1 LKLAFFPLFHPSNFE
16 GNGFQGNGIDYLSAY
31 YLTSLIPFLEKQF
44 PQLQICLEITLPRIM
59 VQRPDLV
66 LIWST
71 TPSFGQVDRVAEVI
85 KQNLEVPII
94 LAGPHISHLPQSLPT
109 HVDIG
114 LLGEPEIPLNQLLP
128 IFLKD
133 PNAGPIK
140 YGKVP
145 GLIYQS
151 RGRIYSGSPT
161 KTVQNIDQLPLPRH
175 NLFHNL
181 PGRSVPVIT
190 TSRGSH
196 SLNSLLI
203 MPPAARL
210 RLFSAERILE
220 EISQVTKDY
229 RQLYRNWPVPE
240 NLLSYIFPV
249 YISDELFL
257 SQPERFQA
265 ICEGI
270 LSRGLE
276 KSVFFIVSAYP
287 DQLTREN
294 CEWLRR
300 INTRKVIMTFA
311 SFSNRAMTF
320 FPGSNPQAISK
331 ALDQCDA
338 FEMGAIGAYLVNPQF
353 ETSRQE
359 MARTYWYLWERRSR
373 FDKLQAVYLPPM
385 PGTPLW
391 EPYQQK
397 YKLKGDDLEH
407 QPWHQFDPE
416 RYSPS
421 GPLLNRSLDNLSFQ
435 PIMQKSLALAADQGP
450 IADEEKAPL
459 KQEQARQNRVNS
471 AKVVQKKYLK
481 PDSDVLDVLLEPSF
495 AISPHLPPDF
505 CRVQSME
512 IQGGELQGKALRPV
526 DMILMRGSLSCLK
539 KPAEEL
545 KKLSQWLKPGGKML
559 ISILNT
565 QNIAFILRTLNW
577 ELERSRYPY
586 KLLKYYSEQT
596 LRELLEAQGLEI
608 LDTEYTIMNN
618 IQGFRD
624 SAEGFMKRVQTF
636 WPVPLTSERLY
647 IIEICMLVKKKG
659 N

>member
-16 GNGFQGNGIDYLSAY
+16 GNGFQGTGLDYLSAY
-31 YLTSLIPFLEKQF
+31 YLTGLIPFLEKQF

-66 LIWST
+66 IIWST

-128 IFLKD
+128 IFIKD

-161 KTVQNIDQLPLPRH
+161 KIVQNIDQLPLPRH

-190 TSRGSH
+190 TSRGP
-196 SLNSLLI
+196 NSLISLLTQ
-203 MPPAARL
+203 PPAAKV
-210 RLFSAERILE
+210 RLFSAERTLE
-220 EISQVTKDY
+220 ELSQVARDY
-229 RQLYRNWPVPE
+229 RQLYRNWPLPE
-240 NLLSYIFPV
+240 NLLSFIFPV
-249 YISDELFL
+249 YIADEAFL
-257 SQPERFQA
+257 SHPERFQA

-270 LSRGLE
+270 LSRGLD
-276 KSVFFIVSAYP
+276 KMVFFMVSAFP

-294 CEWLRR
+294 CQWLQR
-300 INTRKVIMTFA
+300 INTRKVIMPFA
-311 SFSNRAMTF
+311 SFSKRDTPL
-320 FPGSNPQAISK
+320 FPGSNPQAIQM
-331 ALDQCDA
+331 ALDHCDT
-338 FEMGAIGAYLVNPQF
+338 FQMGVLGSYLLNPLG
-353 ETSRQE
+353 ESSRAE
-359 MARTYWYLWERRSR
+359 MARTYWYLWEKRNR
-373 FDKLQAVYLPPM
+373 FDKLQAIYLPPM

-391 EPYQQK
+391 EPYQLK
-397 YKLKGDDLEH
+397 HKLKGDDLEH

-416 RYSPS
+416 RYSPT
-421 GPLLNRSLDNLSFQ
+421 GPFLNRSLDNLGFQ
-435 PIMQKSLALAADQGP
+435 AIMQKCLALAADQGQ
-450 IADEEKAPL
+450 IADEEKAPM
-459 KQEQARQNRVNS
+459 KQEQARQAHIHS
-471 AKVVQKKYLK
+471 AKVVQKKYLQ
-481 PDSDVLDVLLEPSF
+481 PDSDILDVLLEPGF
-495 AISPHLPPDF
+495 AIAPYLPPDY
-505 CRVQSME
+505 CRVQNME
-512 IQGGELQGKALRPV
+512 IQGGELIGKALRPV

-545 KKLSQWLKPGGKML
+545 KKLTQWLKPNGKML

-586 KLLKYYSEQT
+586 KLIKYYSEQT
-596 LRELLEAQGLEI
+596 LRALLQTQGLEI

-636 WPVPLTSERLY
+636 WPVPMTSERLY

-659 N
+659 T

>member
-1 LKLAFFPLFHPSNFE
+1 MKLAFFPLFHPSNFE
-16 GNGFQGNGIDYLSAY
+16 GNGFQGTGLDYLSAY

-66 LIWST
+66 IIWST

-128 IFLKD
+128 IFIKD

-161 KTVQNIDQLPLPRH
+161 KIVQNIDQLPLPRH

-190 TSRGSH
+190 TSRGP
-196 SLNSLLI
+196 NSLISLLTQ
-203 MPPAARL
+203 PPAAKV
-210 RLFSAERILE
+210 RLFSAERTLE
-220 EISQVTKDY
+220 ELSQVARDY
-229 RQLYRNWPVPE
+229 RQLYRNWPLPE
-240 NLLSYIFPV
+240 NLLSFIFPV
-249 YISDELFL
+249 YIADEAFL
-257 SQPERFQA
+257 SHPERFQA

-270 LSRGLE
+270 LSRGLD
-276 KSVFFIVSAYP
+276 KMVFFMVSAFP

-294 CEWLRR
+294 CQWLQR
-300 INTRKVIMTFA
+300 INTRKIIMPFA
-311 SFSNRAMTF
+311 SFSKRDTPL
-320 FPGSNPQAISK
+320 FPGSNPQAIQM
-331 ALDQCDA
+331 ALDHCDT
-338 FEMGAIGAYLVNPQF
+338 FQMGVLGSYLLNPLG
-353 ETSRQE
+353 ESSRAE
-359 MARTYWYLWERRSR
+359 MARTYWYLWEKRNR
-373 FDKLQAVYLPPM
+373 FDKLQAIYLPPM

-391 EPYQQK
+391 EPYQLK
-397 YKLKGDDLEH
+397 HKLKGDDLEH

-416 RYSPS
+416 RYSPT
-421 GPLLNRSLDNLSFQ
+421 GPFLNRSLDNLSFQ
-435 PIMQKSLALAADQGP
+435 AIMQKCLALAADQGQ
-450 IADEEKAPL
+450 IADEEKAPM
-459 KQEQARQNRVNS
+459 KQEQARQAHVHS
-471 AKVVQKKYLK
+471 AKVVQKKYLQ
-481 PDSDVLDVLLEPSF
+481 PDSDILDVLLEPGF
-495 AISPHLPPDF
+495 AIAPHLPPDY
-505 CRVQSME
+505 CRVQNME
-512 IQGGELQGKALRPV
+512 IQGGELIGKALRPV

-545 KKLSQWLKPGGKML
+545 KKLTQWLKPDGKML

-565 QNIAFILRTLNW
+565 QNIAFILRALNW

-596 LRELLEAQGLEI
+596 LRALLQTQGLEI

-636 WPVPLTSERLY
+636 WPVPMTSERLY

-659 N
+659 T